1 MLLREKELVDVI
13 EASEY
18 TRLAKQT
25 LYDYV
30 HKGKIPH
37 LKIGKKLVFRIT
49 ELDKWINYGGD
60 YEAASKVKIERLK

>member
-1 MLLREKELVDVI
+1 MQLKEKELVDVT

-37 LKIGKKLVFRIT
+37 LKIGKRPVFRVA

-60 YEAASKVKIERLK
+60 YEAAKKVKDERWE

>member
-1 MLLREKELVDVI
+1 MQLKEKELVDVS

-18 TRLAKQT
+18 TRLARQT

-37 LKIGKKLVFRIT
+37 LKIGRKLVFRVT

-60 YEAASKVKIERLK
+60 YDAAKRVKNERQR